1 MSTSPI
7 TEAICYHCNQSCTEQ
22 TIVADN
28 HAFCCDGCKT
38 VYELLKD
45 NNLCNYYN
53 FNEET
58 RIQPKA
64 KNFGNRFAYLDDS
77 DAISSL
83 FRFKSSTRAIVQ
95 LELPQMHCSSCVW
108 LLEHLYRLNDG
119 IDSARVNFME
129 KEVSIEFNPE
139 KTSLRTVVELL
150 TTIGYEPHIRLD
162 SLEAKSKSPHRMR
175 IYRIALTGFC
185 FGNIMMLAFPEYF
198 HIAEQ
203 GDQSL
208 QQTFSY
214 LSLALSIPA
223 LTFGGGEFF
232 ISAWRGIRSRYLNID
247 IPLAL
252 SILLTFGRS
261 IYEILSGSGNGYLDS
276 MTGIIFFM
284 LIGRYF
290 QELTHHRIQFDR
302 DYKSF
307 FPISVTIQTEN
318 KEETT
323 IPLTKLQTGMCILA
337 RSGELVPA
345 DCVLLSNTTEIDYSF
360 VTGEAQ
366 PVHIKKGE
374 LIYAGGRIIG
384 TLARCEVVK
393 DVSQSYLTSLWNKDN
408 YATRQ
413 SKSNWIDRLAKHFTL
428 LLLTISATAFIYWLP
443 TDVNRA
449 FDALTTVLIV
459 ACPCA
464 LLLSATFTHGT
475 MLRIF
480 SKNGM
485 YFKTA
490 ETIDT
495 LSAINHFVLDKT
507 GTLTGRNAMISY
519 HGSTLS
525 TSDLHA
531 IQSVTS
537 QSNHPMSRLLSDS
550 LPKGVNP
557 IAITSFQE
565 LPGSGIVAQL
575 NKGSIRI
582 GNASFCGAINNPLEE
597 ESAVHIRIDDTYM
610 GYFAFQFALRNHTNE
625 AVAAM
630 KKQAS
635 LSLVSGDTA
644 KDEARMKELL
654 GPETKL
660 LFRSLPADKLEH
672 VKQMQSAGK
681 TVAMIGDGLNDA
693 GALMQSDCGI
703 AISDE
708 TNNFSPACDIILN
721 AESFSKLPALL
732 MLSHRSRLIIR
743 MSFMISLLYNIVGVG
758 LAVQGN
764 MQPVIAAILMPISTI
779 SIILFTTG
787 ASRFFASRQRLL

>member
-1 MSTSPI
+1 M
-7 TEAICYHCNQSCTEQ
+7 
-22 TIVADN
+22 ADN

-64 KNFGNRFAYLDDS
+64 KNFGNRFAYLDDT

-203 GDQSL
+203 GNHSL

-223 LTFGGGEFF
+223 LIFGGGEFF

-261 IYEILSGSGNGYLDS
+261 LYEILSRSGNGYLDS

-307 FPISVTIQTEN
+307 FPISVTIQAESN
-318 KEETT
+318 EETT

-345 DCVLLSNTTEIDYSF
+345 DCLLLSDTTEIDYSF

-393 DVSQSYLTSLWNKDN
+393 DVTQSYLTSLWNKDN
-408 YATRQ
+408 YQ
-413 SKSNWIDRLAKHFTL
+413 KMQFKSNWIDRLAKHFTL
-428 LLLTISATAFIYWLP
+428 LLLTISAIAFIYWLP
-443 TDVNRA
+443 TDINRA

-475 MLRIF
+475 M
-480 SKNGM
+480 
-485 YFKTA
+485 
-490 ETIDT
+490 
-495 LSAINHFVLDKT
+495 
-507 GTLTGRNAMISY
+507 
-519 HGSTLS
+519 
-525 TSDLHA
+525 
-531 IQSVTS
+531 
-537 QSNHPMSRLLSDS
+537 SRLLSGS
-550 LPKGVNP
+550 LPKGVYP
-557 IAITSFQE
+557 HAITSFQE

-582 GNASFCGAINNPLEE
+582 GNASFCGAINNPLEQ

-610 GYFAFQFALRNHTNE
+610 GYFAFRFALRNNTTE
-625 AVAAM
+625 AVEAM
-630 KKQAS
+630 KKQGS

-654 GPETKL
+654 GLETKL
-660 LFRSLPADKLEH
+660 LFRRQPAEKLEH
-672 VKQMQSAGK
+672 VKQMQSEGK
-681 TVAMIGDGLNDA
+681 TLAMIGDGLNDA

-732 MLSHRSRLIIR
+732 MLSHRSNLIIR
-743 MSFMISLLYNIVGVG
+743 MSFVISLLYNVVGVG

-787 ASRFFASRQRLL
+787 ASRFFASRLRLL